1 MYWRRQDLKFHK
13 VHAHDTKKKT
23 KIESSKSNASS
34 TSSVSNLESSIG
46 SVSSSSDDDVDF
58 PKKNVDGGE

>member
-1 MYWRRQDLKFHK
+1 MHWRRRDLKFHK
-13 VHAHDTKKKT
+13 VHVHDTKKKT

-46 SVSSSSDDDVDF
+46 FVSSSSDDDVDF
-58 PKKNVDGGE
+58 PKKKCGWQ

>member
-1 MYWRRQDLKFHK
+1 M
-13 VHAHDTKKKT
+13 HDTKKKT

-46 SVSSSSDDDVDF
+46 FVSSSSDDDVDF